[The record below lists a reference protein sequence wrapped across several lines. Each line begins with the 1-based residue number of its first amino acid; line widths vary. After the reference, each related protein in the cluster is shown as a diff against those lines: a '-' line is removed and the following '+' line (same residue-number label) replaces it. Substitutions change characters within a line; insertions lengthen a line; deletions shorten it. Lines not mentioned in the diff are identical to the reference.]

1 MNKHLYRI
9 VFNQARGL
17 LMVVAE
23 NVKSVCKAPG
33 TSGAVARPGTAVATL
48 TPLRFALM
56 LGMGWVALVAP
67 VQAQVVVD
75 GSAPAGQRPT
85 IGAAGNGTTVV
96 DITRPSGAGV
106 SRNTY
111 TQFDVDKRGVILNNG
126 VTNSQ
131 TQLGGWIEGNR
142 NLVNGSAR
150 VILNEVNSNNPSQL
164 RGFVEVGGSKAQVVI
179 ANPSGITCE
188 GCGFI
193 NADRA
198 TLTTGR
204 AQFENGLISGY
215 QVSGG
220 KVSIGGEGMDASR
233 ADYTEIIARTVE
245 VNAGIWSKDL
255 TIKAGTTGAAP
266 TDTPTVGIDVAQLGG
281 MYAGK
286 ITLVGNGAGV
296 GVRNAGQIGS
306 SAGEVVIGSD
316 GRIENHGQIS
326 SATDLTVRAA
336 KGIDNDGTLYA
347 QGNLD
352 AHTAGDIDNRGI
364 VSAQGNAALTATGAN
379 SAIRSH
385 AGSALAAGVD
395 SAGKL
400 GSSGSLTLTS
410 AGTLSAKGQNLAAQT
425 LKASAAHVDLS
436 DSQTS
441 AQTVELTSTAGNL
454 DLRRSRVTASRTLTA
469 DANQSLLSDAAQVGA
484 AQISVTALDLSN
496 VAGKWVQTGSTGMQ
510 MTVARSLDNS
520 GGTLSSGGALGV
532 SADTLNNAGGLVQ
545 SGGLGDLTVSARQH
559 LNNQNGKLVTAA
571 KLTLDGGT
579 LDNSSGQITAGGALG
594 IKAAQLNNANGT
606 VAATQTLTVKTDSL
620 LNQGGTLGSVAAD
633 LIVNSDTGVLNNRG
647 GRLEAATALTLNAF
661 GLNNQSGVIT
671 GAQLLLDTHGQ
682 LLDNSAGTV
691 NASDTLG
698 VDSGALIN
706 DGGIMQAKSDLSV
719 DTHGQ
724 QLSNRNSGSTGGILG
739 QRDVTVR
746 AGQVFNDQGFIGSA
760 RTLDINAQ
768 QLSNQAGLL
777 RADGHLLLT
786 AASVDN
792 SATQGA
798 NQGIKGQSVD
808 LDTDTLTNRVGS
820 IVSDTTLNLKGS
832 GSVDNDAGILSAGSV
847 LTLADRNPAQK
858 SLAINNGAGTLIAGQ
873 SVLIDSASYSGAGR
887 VQSLGDL
894 TFRLTQNLINSGLV
908 QSNGDLSLQIGGT
921 LSNQGAVQSGALVRV
936 DAGAIDNGASGVI
949 SGRRAQVNAVNQFDN
964 RGVVDGESTRLSAA
978 TLNNLGTGRLYG
990 DHLSISAGTLNNT
1003 LEGATAATIAA
1014 RNRLDIG
1021 AQVINNREHGLIF
1034 SAGDTVIG
1042 GLLDANDQATGQAQV
1057 LNNASATVEALGHL
1071 SVNARQINNTNEH
1084 FATQRVL
1091 VSNQVLQEFLLS
1103 GSTNR
1108 YTPDQISLYNDEV
1121 LHLVTPESS
1130 GTRWNRYDYTRSVT
1144 ETQIVSSDPA
1154 QMLAGGNLN
1163 LIADQVLNDKSRIIA
1178 GQALNASGVGSV
1190 INTELNGERI
1200 TTDSGTLSNFYRIQR
1215 KGRDRQGRGVTAYT
1229 PAPLIQQISLKPS
1242 VYTEYAA
1249 INGSGTQVGALVLAN
1264 VTDSTAGTGALA
1276 GAGRT
1281 HAVSPISE
1289 VKALTQLD
1297 AAGAVEQIRTGGFN
1311 PDLPNSSLFQT
1322 NPNSTASYLVET
1334 DPRFANYRKWL
1345 SSDYM
1350 LGRLKLDPAATQQ
1363 RLGDGFYEQKLIREQ
1378 IAQLTGRRFLDGYAS
1393 DEEQY
1398 RGMIDS
1404 AVTLAGQW
1412 KLIPGVALT
1421 AEQMAQLTSD
1431 IVWLVSRDV
1440 TLASGEVRQV
1450 LVPQVYV
1457 RVREGDLDGSGA
1469 LMAGRTLNLDVRGDL
1484 VNSGSLSGRD
1494 GVNISVQNLDNLGG
1508 RIQGNNVA
1516 LSASQDI
1523 NNIGGLISANS
1534 RLALSAGNDINV
1546 RSVTTDSESAQGTRT
1561 GLSRVAGLYVS
1572 APAAS
1577 LIATA
1582 GNDINLQAAQVS
1594 NTGAGGK
1601 TSLVAGNDISLT
1613 TVKESYTQANQWD
1626 GDNWRKEA
1634 GRNEVGSSVQANGDI
1649 RVGAGRDVQV
1659 RGALVNSDAGAVAVS
1674 AVRDINVEAGER
1686 FNSADEAH
1694 KVKGSNGM
1702 FSSKTTTTRD
1712 TVSQTTAQAST
1723 FSGEQAV
1730 MQAGNNITVTGSNVV
1745 STSGTVLAAGN
1756 DIKVL
1761 AATEQLDEKHM
1772 KDVKTSGMFSG
1783 GAIAVTVGSK
1793 QQTNKDSGQQTTAAA
1808 SNIGATDGNVLIS
1821 AGGEYRQVG
1830 SNVNAPNGDVSIEAS
1845 EVNILEARNL
1855 SAQQQEQRFKQ
1866 TGVSL
1871 TLTNP
1876 IVSAVQTAQ
1885 RMNKAAERTD
1895 DKRMKTLAALS
1906 TAWSA
1911 NDAYTQV
1918 MADPAAAGG
1927 INLSIALG
1935 MNKSESKSEQTS
1947 NTAAAST
1954 VAAGGDVTIVSSGG
1968 TRNNDLTVQG
1978 SEITAGNN
1986 ALLKA
1991 DGNILLAGAQNT
2003 IEQHSTNK
2011 SVNGSLGIGISFG
2024 SEKNGLSFNASASQS
2039 RGNADGNDLVWS
2051 NTHVTAGKQAS
2062 LISGKDT
2069 TLRGAVVSG
2078 ETVKADIGGNLN
2090 VESLQDTSTFASEQ
2104 KSMSAGISICIP
2116 PVCAGAATASFSS
2129 TNAKQKSNFASVI
2142 EQSGIRAGDG
2152 GFDINVRGNTDLK
2165 GGVIASSDKAIADGK
2180 NSLTTGTLTVSD
2192 IHNVSEASAK
2202 TSGVDL
2208 SSDMLDGKL
2217 GTAKALLANSLNNGS
2232 DSDSE
2237 SSDTRSAI
2245 SAGTLVI
2252 TNAERQ
2258 RVVGGMTVDQT
2269 IANLNRNTEAAH
2281 VAVGRLD
2288 VAEMGRKVEAEQEI
2302 KREFYHQVSLLADEA
2317 YRKIFIEK
2325 ARVYEVLKDENGK
2338 ARVDKEGKVEYRE
2351 LSDEEKLHLKKGPD
2365 NKVHIANN
2373 GIFNDADAAARYA
2386 NQHSSA
2392 DTGPQYLIHFEKA
2405 NNFTSELM
2413 IAAYQKNL
2421 ENDFWGLSNATVQ
2434 TKEYMVQFGQSGLHI
2449 DGHSR
2454 GTMTTGNAM
2463 ESLARD
2469 SSNIGVLGDTSMNFF
2484 GAAYGVQKAD
2494 SLLGILQDRSR
2505 FSSEEKR
2512 EEMALQ
2518 YQNHRFDPVAR
2529 TPGVGFNPGTG
2540 GTLPPG
2546 SNPVLEWL
2554 KVFYAGESVHNCY
2567 GAAGPGC
2574 AVYWKDF
2581 KENRSQFV
2589 KVKPQP

>member
-255 TIKAGTTGAAP
+255 TINAGTTGAAP

-545 SGGLGDLTVSARQH
+545 SGGLGDLAVSARQH

-606 VAATQTLTVKTDSL
+606 VAAAQTLTVKTDSL

-682 LLDNSAGTV
+682 QLDNSAGTV

-1042 GLLDANDQATGQAQV
+1042 GLLDANDQASGQAQV

-1350 LGRLKLDPAATQQ
+1350 LGRLNLDPAATQQ

-1601 TSLVAGNDISLT
+1601 TSLVAGNDISLA

-1911 NDAYTQV
+1911 NDAHTQV

-2325 ARVYEVLKDENGK
+2325 ARVYEVLKDKDGK
-2338 ARVDKEGKVEYRE
+2338 AIVDPDGTVHRRE
-2351 LSDEEKLHLKKGPD
+2351 LSDEEKQNLKKGPD
-2365 NKVHIANN
+2365 GKVHIANN
-2373 GIFNDADAAARYA
+2373 GIFNDIDGAAKYA
-2386 NQHSSA
+2386 EQHSSA

-2421 ENDFWGLSNATVQ
+2421 ENDFWGLSNAAVQ
-2434 TKEYMVQFGQSGLHI
+2434 TKEYMTQFGQSGLHI

-2454 GTMTTGNAM
+2454 GTLTTGSAM

-2469 SSNIGVLGDTSMNFF
+2469 PANAGILGKTSMNFF

-2494 SLLGILQDRSR
+2494 SLLGVLQNRSGLD
-2505 FSSEEKR
+2505 SESQR
-2512 EEMALQ
+2512 EAMELR
-2518 YQNHRFDPVAR
+2518 YQNHYLDPVAR
-2529 TPGVGFNPGTG
+2529 LPLVGFNAATG
-2540 GTLPPG
+2540 GTVPDG
-2546 SNPVLEWL
+2546 SVRLWEWL
-2554 KVFYAGESVHNCY
+2554 KVLGGDKTAHNCY
-2567 GAAGPGC
+2567 GNGGDACKPFWGDSTDGMPHFKRAG
-2574 AVYWKDF
+2574 
-2581 KENRSQFV
+2581 E
-2589 KVKPQP
+2589 

>member
-1 MNKHLYRI
+1 MNKHLFRV
-9 VFNQARGL
+9 VFNRARGL

-23 NVKSVCKAPG
+23 NVKSACKAPG
-33 TSGAVARPGTAVATL
+33 TTRAVAQAGPLVATL

-67 VQAQVVVD
+67 VQAQVVAD

-85 IGAAGNGTTVV
+85 IGAAGNGAPVV
-96 DITRPSGAGV
+96 NITAPSGAGV

-111 TQFDVDKRGVILNNG
+111 SQFDVDKRGVILNNG
-126 VTNSQ
+126 ATNSQ

-142 NLVNGSAR
+142 ALANGSAR

-164 RGFVEVGGSKAQVVI
+164 RGFVEVAGSKAQVVI

-220 KVSIGGEGMDASR
+220 KVTVGGAGMDSTR

-255 TIKAGTTGAAP
+255 TIKTGTSGQPPA
-266 TDTPTVGIDVAQLGG
+266 DTPAVAIDVAQLGG

-306 SAGEVVIGSD
+306 SAGEVVISSD
-316 GRIENHGQIS
+316 GRIENRGQIS
-326 SATDLTVRAA
+326 SAADLTATA
-336 KGIDNDGTLYA
+336 DKGIDNSGTLFA
-347 QGNLD
+347 QGNL
-352 AHTAGDIDNRGI
+352 ALTTGADIDNKGI
-364 VSAQGNAALTATGAN
+364 ASAQGNARLSATG
-379 SAIRSH
+379 AIRSH
-385 AGSALAAGVD
+385 TGSALAAGVD

-400 GSSGSLTLTS
+400 GNSGSLTLTS
-410 AGTLSAKGQNLAAQT
+410 AGTITAKGQNLAAQKLT
-425 LKASAAHVDLS
+425 ANAAQVDLS

-441 AQTVELTSTAGNL
+441 AQSVELTSTNGNL
-454 DLRRSRVTASRTLTA
+454 DLRRSRVTAGQALTA
-469 DANQSLLSDAAQVGA
+469 NANQSLLSDAAQVGA

-496 VAGKWVQTGSTGMQ
+496 AAGKWVQTGNGGMRV
-510 MTVARSLDNS
+510 TVTRNLDNT
-520 GGTLSSGGALGV
+520 GGTLASGGRLDV
-532 SADTLNNAGGLVQ
+532 SANTLGNRGGLVQ
-545 SGGLGDLTVSARQH
+545 SGAQGDLAVTAREH
-559 LNNQNGKLVTAA
+559 LDNANGKLVTAA
-571 KLTLDGGT
+571 QLTLDGGT

-594 IKAAQLNNANGT
+594 INAAQLNNAKGT
-606 VAATQTLTVKTDSL
+606 VAATQNLTVTAGSV
-620 LNQGGTLGSVAAD
+620 LNQGGTLGSVAGD
-633 LIVNSDTGVLNNRG
+633 LLLNSTTTALDNTG
-647 GRLEAATALTLNAF
+647 GRLEATKAL
-661 GLNNQSGVIT
+661 
-671 GAQLLLDTHGQ
+671 
-682 LLDNSAGTV
+682 TV
-691 NASDTLG
+691 NAQGLTNSGG
-698 VDSGALIN
+698 VVTAAQLR
-706 DGGIMQAKSDLSV
+706 V

-724 QLSNRNSGSTGGILG
+724 QLDNSGGTLNASDTLTLDSGALNNDGGIVQAKSSLKVDTHGQLLTNRDSGSTGGILG

-746 AGQVFNDQGFIGSA
+746 AGQLLNDRGFIGSA
-760 RTLDINAQ
+760 STLQVYAQ

-777 RADGHLLLT
+777 RADGHLLLSS
-786 AASVDN
+786 ASVDN
-792 SATQGA
+792 SSTQGA
-798 NQGIKGQSVD
+798 NQGIKGQSVAMD
-808 LDTDTLTNRVGS
+808 ADTVSNRNGS
-820 IVSDTTLNLKGS
+820 IVSDTTLSVTGS
-832 GSVDNDAGILSAGSV
+832 GTLDNEQGILSAGSN
-847 LTLADRNPAQK
+847 LTVADRDLAQK
-858 SLAINNGAGTLIAGQ
+858 RQVINNGAGTLIAGQ
-873 SVLIDSASYSGAGR
+873 SLLIDSANYTGSGK
-887 VQSLGDL
+887 VLSLGDL
-894 TFRLTQNLINSGLV
+894 TFRLTQDFINSGLF
-908 QSNGDLSLQIGGT
+908 QANGNVALATAGRLTNVGT
-921 LSNQGAVQSGALVRV
+921 LQAGNLLRL
-936 DAGAIDNGASGVI
+936 DANVIDNGAAGVI
-949 SGRRAQVNAVNQFDN
+949 SARSVQANAATQLDN
-964 RGVVDGESTRLSAA
+964 RGLIDAETTRVGTAA
-978 TLNNLGTGRLYG
+978 LNNLGTGRIYG
-990 DHLSISAGTLNNT
+990 DQLAIAAGTLNNT
-1003 LEGATAATIAA
+1003 LEGASAATIAA

-1021 AQVINNREHGLIF
+1021 AQVLNNREHGLIF
-1034 SAGDTVIG
+1034 STGNLFIG
-1042 GLLDANDQATGQAQV
+1042 GALDANDQASGQAQV
-1057 LNNASATVEALGHL
+1057 LNNASATVEALGSL
-1071 SVNARQINNTNEH
+1071 TVNARQINNTNEH
-1084 FATQRVL
+1084 FATQQVQ
-1091 VSNQVLQEFLLS
+1091 VSTQALQEYLLS

-1108 YTPDQISLYNDEV
+1108 YLPGQISLYNDEV
-1121 LHLVTPESS
+1121 LHLVTPEGY
-1130 GTRWNRYDYTRSVT
+1130 GTRWNRYDYTRTVT
-1144 ETQIVSSDPA
+1144 QTQIVASDPA
-1154 QMLAGGNLN
+1154 QMLAGGNIN
-1163 LIADQVLNDKSRIIA
+1163 LIADQVYNDKSRIIA
-1178 GQALNASGVGSV
+1178 GQALNASVGSV
-1190 INTELNGERI
+1190 INTELSGQKV
-1200 TTDSGTLSNFYRIQR
+1200 TSDSGTLSSYYRIQR
-1215 KGRDRQGRGVTAYT
+1215 KGRDRQGLNVTAYT
-1229 PAPLIQQISLKPS
+1229 PAPLIEQISLTPT
-1242 VYTEYAA
+1242 VFTEYAA
-1249 INGSGTQVGALVLAN
+1249 INGTGTQVGALVLAK
-1264 VTDSTAGTGALA
+1264 VTDSAAGTGDLA

-1281 HAVSPISE
+1281 YAVSPISQ
-1289 VKALTQLD
+1289 VQALTQQN
-1297 AAGAVEQIRTGGFN
+1297 ATGAVEQIRTGGFN
-1311 PDLPNSSLFQT
+1311 PDLPNSSLYQI
-1322 NPNSTASYLVET
+1322 NPNSTAGYLVET
-1334 DPRFANYRKWL
+1334 DPRFANYGKWL

-1350 LGRLKLDPAATQQ
+1350 LERLNLDPAGTQQ

-1378 IAQLTGRRFLDGYAS
+1378 VAQLTGRRFVDGYAS
-1393 DEEQY
+1393 DEAQY

-1404 AVTLAGQW
+1404 AVTLADQW

-1431 IVWLVSRDV
+1431 IVWLVSKDV

-1457 RVREGDLDGSGA
+1457 RVREGDVDGSGA

-1484 VNSGSLSGRD
+1484 VNSGSLAGRD
-1494 GVNISVQNLDNLGG
+1494 GVTISVQNLDNLGG
-1508 RIQGNNVA
+1508 RIQGNDVSLN
-1516 LSASQDI
+1516 ASQDL

-1546 RSVTTDSESAQGTRT
+1546 RSITTDSTSEQGIRT
-1561 GLSRVAGLYVS
+1561 ALSRVAGLYVS
-1572 APAAS
+1572 APAAN

-1582 GNDINLQAAQVS
+1582 GHDINLQAAQVS
-1594 NTGAGGK
+1594 NTGVGGK
-1601 TSLVAGNDISLT
+1601 TALVAGNDITLS

-1649 RVGAGRDVQV
+1649 RLGAGRDVQA
-1659 RGALVNSDAGAVAVS
+1659 RGALVNSDAGAVSVS
-1674 AVRDINVEAGER
+1674 ALRDINVEASER

-1712 TVSQTTAQAST
+1712 TVAQTTAQGST
-1723 FSGEQAV
+1723 FSGEQTV
-1730 MQAGNNITVTGSNVV
+1730 MQAGNNITLTGSNVV
-1745 STSGTVLAAGN
+1745 STSGTALVAGN

-1761 AATEQLDEKHM
+1761 AATETLDEKHT

-1783 GAIAVTVGSK
+1783 GAIAVTIGSQ
-1793 QQTNKDSGQQTTAAA
+1793 QQTNKDSSQQTTAAA
-1808 SNIGATDGNVLIS
+1808 SSVGSTDGNVLIS

-1830 SNVNAPNGDVSIEAS
+1830 SNVSAPKGDVSIDAS

-1855 SAQQQEQRFKQ
+1855 AAQQQEQRFKQ

-1876 IVSAVQTAQ
+1876 IVNAVQTGQ

-1895 DKRMKTLAALS
+1895 DKRMKALAALN
-1906 TAWSA
+1906 TAWAASEA
-1911 NDAYTQV
+1911 HTQV

-1935 MNKSESKSEQTS
+1935 MNKSENKSEQTS
-1947 NTAAAST
+1947 NTAAGST
-1954 VAAGGDVTIVSSGG
+1954 VAAGHDVSIVATGG
-1968 TRNNDLTVQG
+1968 KRNNDLTVQG
-1978 SEITAGNN
+1978 SQITAGND

-2051 NTHVTAGKQAS
+2051 NTHVTAGNQAS

-2069 TLRGAVVSG
+2069 TLRGAVVSADK
-2078 ETVKADIGGNLN
+2078 VKADVGGDLN
-2090 VESLQDTSTFASEQ
+2090 IESLQDTSTFASEQ

-2129 TNAKQKSNFASVI
+2129 SNTKQKSNFASVI

-2152 GFDINVRGNTDLK
+2152 GFDLNVRGNTGLK
-2165 GGVIASSDKAIADGK
+2165 GGVISSTDKAIADGK
-2180 NSLTTGTLTVSD
+2180 NSLTTGTLTVAD
-2192 IHNVSEASAK
+2192 IHNTSEASVK
-2202 TSGVDL
+2202 TSGVEL

-2217 GTAKALLANSLNNGS
+2217 GTAKALLANSLANGS
-2232 DSDSE
+2232 DSDSAA
-2237 SSDTRSAI
+2237 SDTRSAI

-2258 RVVGGMTVDQT
+2258 RVVAGMSVDQT

-2281 VAVGRLD
+2281 AAVERLD

-2302 KREFYHQVSLLADEA
+2302 KREFYNQVSLLADEA
-2317 YRKIFIEK
+2317 YRKIFLEK

-2338 ARVDKEGKVEYRE
+2338 ALLLDGKKVQYRE
-2351 LSDEEKLHLKKGPD
+2351 LSDEEKQHLKPGPD
-2365 NKVHIANN
+2365 GKVHIANN
-2373 GIFNDADAAARYA
+2373 GIFNDADGAAKYA
-2386 NQHSSA
+2386 EQHSSA

-2463 ESLARD
+2463 ESLVRD
-2469 SSNIGVLGDTSMNFF
+2469 QANVGLLGDTSMNFF
-2484 GAAYGVQKAD
+2484 GAAYGVKKAD
-2494 SLLGILQDRSR
+2494 TLLGILQDRTKITSAEQR
-2505 FSSEEKR
+2505 DGLILK
-2512 EEMALQ
+2512 
-2518 YQNHRFDPVAR
+2518 YQNHDFDPVAR

-2540 GTLPPG
+2540 GNIPDG
-2546 SNPVLEWL
+2546 SNRLWEWL
-2554 KVFYAGESVHNCY
+2554 KVFGAENTVHNCY
-2567 GAAGPGC
+2567 ANGGEAC
-2574 AVYWKDF
+2574 RKYWNHSPTGKP
-2581 KENRSQFV
+2581 EFV
-2589 KVKPQP
+2589 KVPQS

>member
-33 TSGAVARPGTAVATL
+33 TTGAVARPGTAVATL

-266 TDTPTVGIDVAQLGG
+266 ADTPTVGIDVAQLGG

-647 GRLEAATALTLNAF
+647 GRLEAAKALTLNAF

-682 LLDNSAGTV
+682 QLDNSAGTV

-768 QLSNQAGLL
+768 QLNNQAGLL

-1350 LGRLKLDPAATQQ
+1350 LGRLNLDPAATQQ

>member
-441 AQTVELTSTAGNL
+441 AQTVELTSTTGNL

-469 DANQSLLSDAAQVGA
+469 DANQSLFSDAAQVGA

-545 SGGLGDLTVSARQH
+545 SGGLGDLAVSARQH

-647 GRLEAATALTLNAF
+647 GRLEAAKALTLNAF

-682 LLDNSAGTV
+682 QLDNSAGTV

-894 TFRLTQNLINSGLV
+894 TFRLTQHLINSGLV

-1042 GLLDANDQATGQAQV
+1042 GLLDANDQASGQAQV

-1350 LGRLKLDPAATQQ
+1350 LGRLNLDPAATQQ

>member
-23 NVKSVCKAPG
+23 NVKSACKAPG
-33 TSGAVARPGTAVATL
+33 TTGAVARPGTAVATL

-56 LGMGWVALVAP
+56 LGMGWVALAAP

-142 NLVNGSAR
+142 NLANGSAR
-150 VILNEVNSNNPSQL
+150 VILNEVNSSNPSQL

-215 QVSGG
+215 EVSGG
-220 KVSIGGEGMDASR
+220 KISIGGEGMDTSR

-266 TDTPTVGIDVAQLGG
+266 TDTPTVAIDVAQLGG

-306 SAGEVVIGSD
+306 SAGEVVIGTD

-326 SATDLTVRAA
+326 SATDLTARAD

-347 QGNLD
+347 QGNL
-352 AHTAGDIDNRGI
+352 AVHTAGDIDNRGI

-395 SAGKL
+395 STGKL

-410 AGTLSAKGQNLAAQT
+410 AGTLTAKGQNLAAQT
-425 LKASAAHVDLS
+425 LKASAAQVDLS

-454 DLRRSRVTASRTLTA
+454 DLRRSRVTAGRALTA
-469 DANQSLLSDAAQVGA
+469 DANQGVLSDAAQVGA

-496 VAGKWVQTGSTGMQ
+496 VGGKWVQTGSNGMQ

-520 GGTLSSGGALGV
+520 GGTLSSGGALVV
-532 SADTLNNAGGLVQ
+532 SADTLNNADGLVQ
-545 SGGLGDLTVSARQH
+545 SGGLGDLSVTARQH
-559 LNNQNGKLVTAA
+559 LNNQKGKLVTAA
-571 KLTLDGGT
+571 QLTLNGGT

-606 VAATQTLTVKTDSL
+606 VAATQTLTVKADSL
-620 LNQGGTLGSVAAD
+620 QNQGGTLGSVAAD
-633 LIVNSDTGVLNNRG
+633 LILNSDTSVLDNRG
-647 GRLEAATALTLNAF
+647 GRLEAAKALTLNAL
-661 GLNNQSGVIT
+661 GLNNQGGVIT
-671 GAQLLLDTHGQ
+671 GAQLLLNTQGQ
-682 LLDNSAGTV
+682 QLDNSAGTV
-691 NASDTLG
+691 NASDTLS

-706 DGGIMQAKSDLSV
+706 DGGIMQAKSDLRV

-808 LDTDTLTNRVGS
+808 LDTDTLTNRAGS
-820 IVSDTTLNLKGS
+820 IVSDTTLNVKGS

-858 SLAINNGAGTLIAGQ
+858 SLAINNGAGTLIGGQ
-873 SVLIDSASYSGAGR
+873 SVLLDSANYSGAGK

-894 TFRLTQNLINSGLV
+894 TFRLTQNFINSGLV
-908 QSNGDLSLQIGGT
+908 QSNGDLSLQTGGT
-921 LSNQGAVQSGALVRV
+921 MTNQGAVQSGALVRV
-936 DAGAIDNGASGVI
+936 DAGAIDNGANGVI
-949 SGRRAQVNAVNQFDN
+949 SGRRVQANAVNQFDN
-964 RGVVDGESTRLSAA
+964 RGVVDGETTRLSAS

-990 DHLSISAGTLNNT
+990 DHLSITAGTLNNI

-1042 GLLDANDQATGQAQV
+1042 GLLDANDQASGQAQV

-1071 SVNARQINNTNEH
+1071 SVNAKQINNTNEH
-1084 FATQRVL
+1084 FATDRVL
-1091 VSNQVLQEFLLS
+1091 VSNQVLQEYLLS

-1121 LHLVTPESS
+1121 LHLVTPEGY

-1154 QMLAGGNLN
+1154 QMLAGGNLT

-1178 GQALNASGVGSV
+1178 GQALNGSIGQV
-1190 INTELNGERI
+1190 INTEVTGERV
-1200 TTDSGTLSNFYRIQR
+1200 TADNGSVANYYRIQR
-1215 KGRDRQGRGVTAYT
+1215 KGRDRQGVGLTGYT
-1229 PAPLIQQISLKPS
+1229 PAPLIEQISLKPT

-1264 VTDSTAGTGALA
+1264 VTDSTAGTGELA

-1322 NPNSTASYLVET
+1322 NPNSTAGYLVET

-1350 LGRLKLDPAATQQ
+1350 LGRLNLDPAATQQ

-1404 AVTLAGQW
+1404 AVTLADQW

-1431 IVWLVSRDV
+1431 IVWLVSKDV

-1508 RIQGNNVA
+1508 RIQGNDVA
-1516 LSASQDI
+1516 LTASQDI

-1546 RSVTTDSESAQGTRT
+1546 RSVTTDSESDQGTRT

-1572 APAAS
+1572 APAAN

-1594 NTGAGGK
+1594 NTGVGGK
-1601 TSLVAGNDISLT
+1601 TSLVAGNDITLT
-1613 TVKESYTQANQWD
+1613 TVKESYTQSNQWD

-1634 GRNEVGSSVQANGDI
+1634 GRNEVGSSVQANGDV

-1659 RGALVNSDAGAVAVS
+1659 RGAMVNSDAGAVAVS

-1730 MQAGNNITVTGSNVV
+1730 MQAGNNITITGSNVV

-1793 QQTNKDSGQQTTAAA
+1793 QQTNKDSSQQTTAAA

-1830 SNVNAPNGDVSIEAS
+1830 SNVNAPNGDVSIDAS

-1876 IVSAVQTAQ
+1876 IVSAVQTGQ

-1906 TAWSA
+1906 TVWAAS
-1911 NDAYTQV
+1911 DAHTQV

-1968 TRNNDLTVQG
+1968 TRNNNLTVQG

-2051 NTHVTAGKQAS
+2051 NTHVTAGKEVS

-2078 ETVKADIGGNLN
+2078 ETVKADIGGDLN

-2180 NSLTTGTLTVSD
+2180 TSLTTGTLTVSD

-2217 GTAKALLANSLNNGS
+2217 GTAKALLANSINNGS
-2232 DSDSE
+2232 DSDSAD
-2237 SSDTRSAI
+2237 SDTRSAI

-2288 VAEMGRKVEAEQEI
+2288 VAEMGRKVAAEQEI

-2325 ARVYEVLKDENGK
+2325 ARVYEVSK
-2338 ARVDKEGKVEYRE
+2338 DKEGKVQRRE
-2351 LSDEEKLHLKKGPD
+2351 LSDEEKMNLKKGPD
-2365 NKVHIANN
+2365 GKVHIANN
-2373 GIFNDADAAARYA
+2373 GIFNDIDGAAKYA
-2386 NQHSSA
+2386 EQHSSA
-2392 DTGPQYLIHFEKA
+2392 DSGPQYLIHFEQA

-2434 TKEYMVQFGQSGLHI
+2434 TKDYMTQFGQSGLHI

-2454 GTMTTGNAM
+2454 GTLTTGSAM

-2469 SSNIGVLGDTSMNFF
+2469 PANVGILGKTSMNFF
-2484 GAAYGVQKAD
+2484 GAAYSVQKAD
-2494 SLLGILQDRSR
+2494 SLLGVLQSRSGV
-2505 FSSEEKR
+2505 SSESQR
-2512 EEMALQ
+2512 EAMELR
-2518 YQNHRFDPVAR
+2518 YQNHNLDPVAR
-2529 TPGVGFNPGTG
+2529 LPLVGFNPATG
-2540 GTLPPG
+2540 GTVPDG
-2546 SNPVLEWL
+2546 SVRVWEWL
-2554 KVFYAGESVHNCY
+2554 KVLGGDKTVHNCY
-2567 GAAGPGC
+2567 GNGGPAC
-2574 AVYWKDF
+2574 KPFWKDSTDGVPHF
-2581 KENRSQFV
+2581 KRAGE
-2589 KVKPQP
+2589 

>member
-1 MNKHLYRI
+1 MNKHLFRV
-9 VFNQARGL
+9 VFNRARGL

-23 NVKSVCKAPG
+23 NVKSACKAPG
-33 TSGAVARPGTAVATL
+33 TTRAVAQAGPLVATL

-67 VQAQVVVD
+67 VQAQVVAD

-85 IGAAGNGTTVV
+85 IGAAGNGAPVV
-96 DITRPSGAGV
+96 NITAPSGAGV

-111 TQFDVDKRGVILNNG
+111 SQFDVDKRGVILNNG
-126 VTNSQ
+126 ATNSQ

-142 NLVNGSAR
+142 ALANGSAR

-164 RGFVEVGGSKAQVVI
+164 RGFVEVAGSKAQVVI

-220 KVSIGGEGMDASR
+220 KVTVGGAGMDSTR

-255 TIKAGTTGAAP
+255 TIKTGTSGQPPA
-266 TDTPTVGIDVAQLGG
+266 DTPAVAIDVAQLGG

-306 SAGEVVIGSD
+306 SAGEVVISSD
-316 GRIENHGQIS
+316 GRIENRGQIS
-326 SATDLTVRAA
+326 SATDLTATA
-336 KGIDNDGTLYA
+336 DKGIDNSGTLFA
-347 QGNLD
+347 QGNL
-352 AHTAGDIDNRGI
+352 ALTTGADIDNKGI
-364 VSAQGNAALTATGAN
+364 ASAQGNARLSATG
-379 SAIRSH
+379 AIRSH
-385 AGSALAAGVD
+385 TGSALAAGVD

-400 GSSGSLTLTS
+400 GNSGSLTLTS
-410 AGTLSAKGQNLAAQT
+410 AGTITAKGQNLAAQKLT
-425 LKASAAHVDLS
+425 ANAAQVDLS

-441 AQTVELTSTAGNL
+441 AQSVELTSTNGNL
-454 DLRRSRVTASRTLTA
+454 DLRRSRVTAGQALTA
-469 DANQSLLSDAAQVGA
+469 NANQSLLSDAAQVGA

-496 VAGKWVQTGSTGMQ
+496 AAGKWVQTGNGGMRV
-510 MTVARSLDNS
+510 TVTRNLDNT
-520 GGTLSSGGALGV
+520 GGTLASGGRLDV
-532 SADTLNNAGGLVQ
+532 SANTLGNRGGLVQ
-545 SGGLGDLTVSARQH
+545 SGAQGDLAVTAREH
-559 LNNQNGKLVTAA
+559 LDNANGKLVTAA
-571 KLTLDGGT
+571 QLTLDGGT

-594 IKAAQLNNANGT
+594 INAAQLNNAKGT
-606 VAATQTLTVKTDSL
+606 VAATQNLTVTAGSV
-620 LNQGGTLGSVAAD
+620 LNQGGTLGSVAGD
-633 LIVNSDTGVLNNRG
+633 LLLNSTTTALDNTG
-647 GRLEAATALTLNAF
+647 GRLEATKAL
-661 GLNNQSGVIT
+661 
-671 GAQLLLDTHGQ
+671 
-682 LLDNSAGTV
+682 TV
-691 NASDTLG
+691 NAQGLTNSGG
-698 VDSGALIN
+698 VVTAAQLR
-706 DGGIMQAKSDLSV
+706 V

-724 QLSNRNSGSTGGILG
+724 QLDNSGGTLNASDTLTLDSGALNNDGGIVQAKSSLKVDTHGQLLTNRDSGSTGGILG

-746 AGQVFNDQGFIGSA
+746 AGQLLNDRGFIGSA
-760 RTLDINAQ
+760 STLQVYAQ

-777 RADGHLLLT
+777 RADGHLLLSS
-786 AASVDN
+786 ASVDN
-792 SATQGA
+792 SSTQGA
-798 NQGIKGQSVD
+798 NQGIKGQSVAMD
-808 LDTDTLTNRVGS
+808 ADTVSNRSGS
-820 IVSDTTLNLKGS
+820 IVSDTTLSVTGS
-832 GSVDNDAGILSAGSV
+832 GTLDNEQGILSAGSN
-847 LTLADRNPAQK
+847 LTVADRDLAQK
-858 SLAINNGAGTLIAGQ
+858 RQVINNGAGTLIAGQ
-873 SVLIDSASYSGAGR
+873 SLLIDSANYTGSGK
-887 VQSLGDL
+887 VLSLGDL
-894 TFRLTQNLINSGLV
+894 TFRLTQDFINSGLF
-908 QSNGDLSLQIGGT
+908 QANGNVALATAGRLTNVGT
-921 LSNQGAVQSGALVRV
+921 LQAGNLLRL
-936 DAGAIDNGASGVI
+936 DANVIDNGAAGVI
-949 SGRRAQVNAVNQFDN
+949 SARSVQANAATQLDN
-964 RGVVDGESTRLSAA
+964 RGLIDAETTRLGTA
-978 TLNNLGTGRLYG
+978 TLNNLGTGRIYG
-990 DHLSISAGTLNNT
+990 DQLAIAAGTLNNT
-1003 LEGATAATIAA
+1003 LEGASAATIAA

-1021 AQVINNREHGLIF
+1021 AQVLNNREHGLIF
-1034 SAGDTVIG
+1034 STGNLFIG
-1042 GLLDANDQATGQAQV
+1042 GALDANDQASGQAQV
-1057 LNNASATVEALGHL
+1057 LNNASATVEALGSL
-1071 SVNARQINNTNEH
+1071 TVNARQINNTNEH
-1084 FATQRVL
+1084 FATQQVQ
-1091 VSNQVLQEFLLS
+1091 VSTQALQEYLLS

-1108 YTPDQISLYNDEV
+1108 YLPGQISLYNDEV
-1121 LHLVTPESS
+1121 LHLVTPEGY
-1130 GTRWNRYDYTRSVT
+1130 GTRWNRYDYTRTVT
-1144 ETQIVSSDPA
+1144 QTQIVASDPA
-1154 QMLAGGNLN
+1154 QMLAGGNIN
-1163 LIADQVLNDKSRIIA
+1163 LIADQVYNDKSRIIA
-1178 GQALNASGVGSV
+1178 GQALNASVGSV
-1190 INTELNGERI
+1190 INTELSGQKV
-1200 TTDSGTLSNFYRIQR
+1200 TSDSGTLSSYYRIQR
-1215 KGRDRQGRGVTAYT
+1215 KGRDRQGLNVTAYT
-1229 PAPLIQQISLKPS
+1229 PAPLIEQISLTPT
-1242 VYTEYAA
+1242 VFTEYAA
-1249 INGSGTQVGALVLAN
+1249 INGTGTQVGALVLAK
-1264 VTDSTAGTGALA
+1264 VTDSAAGTGDLA

-1281 HAVSPISE
+1281 YAVSPISQ
-1289 VKALTQLD
+1289 VQALTQQN
-1297 AAGAVEQIRTGGFN
+1297 ATGAVEQIRTGGFN
-1311 PDLPNSSLFQT
+1311 PDLPNSSLYQI
-1322 NPNSTASYLVET
+1322 NPNSTAGYLVET
-1334 DPRFANYRKWL
+1334 DPRFANYGKWL

-1350 LGRLKLDPAATQQ
+1350 LERLNLDPAGTQQ

-1378 IAQLTGRRFLDGYAS
+1378 VAQLTGRRFVDGYAS
-1393 DEEQY
+1393 DEAQY

-1404 AVTLAGQW
+1404 AVTLADQW

-1431 IVWLVSRDV
+1431 IVWLVSKDV

-1457 RVREGDLDGSGA
+1457 RVREGDVDGSGA

-1484 VNSGSLSGRD
+1484 VNSGSLAGRD
-1494 GVNISVQNLDNLGG
+1494 GVTISVQNLDNLGG
-1508 RIQGNNVA
+1508 RIQGNDVSLN
-1516 LSASQDI
+1516 ASQDL

-1546 RSVTTDSESAQGTRT
+1546 RSITTDSTSEQGIRT
-1561 GLSRVAGLYVS
+1561 ALSRVAGLYVS
-1572 APAAS
+1572 APAAN

-1582 GNDINLQAAQVS
+1582 GHDINLQAAQVS
-1594 NTGAGGK
+1594 NTGVGGK
-1601 TSLVAGNDISLT
+1601 TALVAGNDITLS

-1649 RVGAGRDVQV
+1649 RLGAGRDVQA
-1659 RGALVNSDAGAVAVS
+1659 RGALVNSDAGAVSVS
-1674 AVRDINVEAGER
+1674 ALRDINVEASER

-1712 TVSQTTAQAST
+1712 TVAQTTAQGST
-1723 FSGEQAV
+1723 FSGEQTV
-1730 MQAGNNITVTGSNVV
+1730 MQAGNNITLTGSNVV
-1745 STSGTVLAAGN
+1745 STSGTALVAGN

-1761 AATEQLDEKHM
+1761 AATETLDEKHT

-1783 GAIAVTVGSK
+1783 GAIAVTIGSQ
-1793 QQTNKDSGQQTTAAA
+1793 QQTNKDSSQQTTAAA
-1808 SNIGATDGNVLIS
+1808 SSVGSTDGNVLIS

-1830 SNVNAPNGDVSIEAS
+1830 SNVSAPKGDVSIDAS

-1855 SAQQQEQRFKQ
+1855 AAQQQEQRFKQ

-1876 IVSAVQTAQ
+1876 IVNAVQTGQ

-1895 DKRMKTLAALS
+1895 DKRMKALAALN
-1906 TAWSA
+1906 TAWAASEA
-1911 NDAYTQV
+1911 HTQV

-1935 MNKSESKSEQTS
+1935 MNKSENKSEQTS
-1947 NTAAAST
+1947 NTAAGST
-1954 VAAGGDVTIVSSGG
+1954 VAAGHDVSIVATGG
-1968 TRNNDLTVQG
+1968 KRNNDLTVQG
-1978 SEITAGNN
+1978 SQITAGND

-2051 NTHVTAGKQAS
+2051 NTHVTAGNQAS

-2069 TLRGAVVSG
+2069 TLRGAVVSADK
-2078 ETVKADIGGNLN
+2078 VKADVGGDLN
-2090 VESLQDTSTFASEQ
+2090 IESLQDTSTFASEQ

-2129 TNAKQKSNFASVI
+2129 SNTKQKSNFASVI

-2152 GFDINVRGNTDLK
+2152 GFDLNVRGNTGLK
-2165 GGVIASSDKAIADGK
+2165 GGVISSTDKAIADGK
-2180 NSLTTGTLTVSD
+2180 NSLTTGTLTVAD
-2192 IHNVSEASAK
+2192 IHNTSEASVK
-2202 TSGVDL
+2202 TSGVEL

-2217 GTAKALLANSLNNGS
+2217 GTAKALLANSLANGS
-2232 DSDSE
+2232 DSDSAA
-2237 SSDTRSAI
+2237 SDTRSAI

-2258 RVVGGMTVDQT
+2258 RVVAGMSVDQT

-2281 VAVGRLD
+2281 AAVERLD

-2302 KREFYHQVSLLADEA
+2302 KREFYNQVSLLADEA
-2317 YRKIFIEK
+2317 YRKIFLEK

-2338 ARVDKEGKVEYRE
+2338 ALLLDGKKVQYRE
-2351 LSDEEKLHLKKGPD
+2351 LSDEEKQHLKPGPD
-2365 NKVHIANN
+2365 GKVHIANN
-2373 GIFNDADAAARYA
+2373 GIFNDADGAAKYA
-2386 NQHSSA
+2386 EQHSSA

-2463 ESLARD
+2463 ESLVRD
-2469 SSNIGVLGDTSMNFF
+2469 QANVGLLGDTSMNFF
-2484 GAAYGVQKAD
+2484 GAAYGVKKAD
-2494 SLLGILQDRSR
+2494 TLLGILQDRTKITSAEQR
-2505 FSSEEKR
+2505 DGLI
-2512 EEMALQ
+2512 LQ
-2518 YQNHRFDPVAR
+2518 YQNHDFDPVAR

-2540 GTLPPG
+2540 GNIPDG
-2546 SNPVLEWL
+2546 SNRLWEWL
-2554 KVFYAGESVHNCY
+2554 KVFGAENTVHNCY
-2567 GAAGPGC
+2567 ANGGEAC
-2574 AVYWKDF
+2574 RKYWSHSPTGKP
-2581 KENRSQFV
+2581 EFV
-2589 KVKPQP
+2589 KVPQS

>member
-1 MNKHLYRI
+1 MNKHLFRI
-9 VFNQARGL
+9 VFNKARGL
-17 LMVVAE
+17 MMVVAE
-23 NVKSVCKAPG
+23 NVKSACKAPG
-33 TSGAVARPGTAVATL
+33 TTSAASTAGPVVATL

-56 LGMGWVALVAP
+56 VGMGWVALVMPAH
-67 VQAQVVVD
+67 AQVVAD

-85 IGAAGNGTTVV
+85 IGAAGNGAPVV
-96 DITRPSGAGV
+96 DITRPSAAGV

-111 TQFDVDKRGVILNNG
+111 SQFDVDKRGVILNNG
-126 VTNSQ
+126 ATNSQ

-142 NLVNGSAR
+142 ALANGSAR
-150 VILNEVNSNNPSQL
+150 VILNEVNSSNPSQL
-164 RGFVEVGGSKAQVVI
+164 RGFVEVGGAKAQVVI
-179 ANPSGITCE
+179 ANPTGITCE

-215 QVSGG
+215 QVTGG
-220 KVSIGGEGMDASR
+220 KVTIGGEGMDATR

-255 TIKAGTTGAAP
+255 TIKTGTTGPAP
-266 TDTPTVGIDVAQLGG
+266 ADTPTVAIDVAQLGG

-286 ITLVGNGAGV
+286 ITLIGNGAGV

-306 SAGEVVIGSD
+306 SVGEVVIGSD
-316 GRIENHGQIS
+316 GRIENQGQIS
-326 SATDLTVRAA
+326 SATQLTAQA
-336 KGIDNDGTLYA
+336 DKGINNSGTLFA
-347 QGNLD
+347 QGNLELK
-352 AHTAGDIDNRGI
+352 TAGDIDNTGI
-364 VSAQGNAALTATGAN
+364 VSAQGDARLTATGAN
-379 SAIRSH
+379 SAIRSG

-400 GSSGSLTLTS
+400 GTSGSLTLTS

-425 LKASAAHVDLS
+425 LNTTAAQVDLS

-454 DLRRSRVTASRTLTA
+454 DLRRSRVTAGQALTA
-469 DANQSLLSDAAQVGA
+469 NANQTLLSDAAQVGA
-484 AQISVTALDLSN
+484 AQIAVTALDLSN
-496 VAGKWVQTGSTGMQ
+496 VAGKWVQTGNAGMSI
-510 MTVARSLDNS
+510 TVARNLDNS
-520 GGTLSSGGALGV
+520 AGVLASSGGLDV
-532 SADTLNNAGGLVQ
+532 SADTLGNVGGLVQ
-545 SGGLGDLTVSARQH
+545 SGGLGDLAVTARQR
-559 LNNQNGKLVTAA
+559 LDNQNGKLVTAA
-571 KLTLDGGT
+571 QLALNGGT
-579 LDNSSGQITAGGALG
+579 LDNRSGQITAGGALG
-594 IKAAQLNNANGT
+594 INAKQLNNASGT
-606 VAATQTLTVKTDSL
+606 VAATQTVTVKVDDL
-620 LNQGGTLGSVAAD
+620 LNQGGTLGSVAGD
-633 LIVNSDTGVLNNRG
+633 LILNSNAMLLDNRG
-647 GRLEAATALTLNAF
+647 GHLEAAKALTLNAL
-661 GLNNQSGVIT
+661 GLNNQGGVIT
-671 GAQLLLDTHGQ
+671 GAQLLINTQGQ
-682 LLDNSAGTV
+682 QLENGLGTL
-691 NASDTLG
+691 NATDTLT
-698 VDSGALIN
+698 VDSGVLNN
-706 DGGIMQAKSDLSV
+706 DGGIVQAKSSLKV

-746 AGQVFNDQGFIGSA
+746 AGQLLNDQGFIGSA
-760 RTLDINAQ
+760 GTLDVNAQ
-768 QLSNQAGLL
+768 HLSNQAGLL
-777 RADGHLLLT
+777 RSDGHLLLT

-792 SATQGA
+792 STTQGA

-808 LDTDTLTNRVGS
+808 IEADAINNRSGS
-820 IVSDTTLNLKGS
+820 LVSDAALNVKGS
-832 GSVDNDAGILSAGSV
+832 GTLDNEQGIISAGGA
-847 LTLADRNPAQK
+847 LTVTDRDLAQK
-858 SLAINNGAGTLIAGQ
+858 RLAINNGAGTLIAGQ
-873 SVLIDSASYSGAGR
+873 SLLVDSANYSGNGK
-887 VQSLGDL
+887 VLSLGDL
-894 TFRLTQNLINSGLV
+894 TFRLTQDFINSGLFQANGNLSV
-908 QSNGDLSLQIGGT
+908 QTNGRLTNGGSFQAGDLL
-921 LSNQGAVQSGALVRV
+921 RV
-936 DAGAIDNGASGVI
+936 DADVIDNTANGVI
-949 SGRRAQVNAVNQFDN
+949 SGRRVQANAINQFDN
-964 RGVVDGESTRLSAA
+964 RGLIDGEITRVSAA

-990 DHLSISAGTLNNT
+990 DHLSIAAGTLNNT
-1003 LEGATAATIAA
+1003 LEGASAATIAA
-1014 RNRLDIG
+1014 RNRMDIA
-1021 AQVINNREHGLIF
+1021 AQTINNREHGLIF
-1034 SAGDTVIG
+1034 SAGDLLIG
-1042 GLLDANDQATGQAQV
+1042 GALDANDQATGQAQA
-1057 LNNASATVEALGHL
+1057 LNNASATVEALGSL
-1071 SVNARQINNTNEH
+1071 SVNAKLISNTNEH
-1084 FATQRVL
+1084 FAIERAL
-1091 VSNQVLQEFLLS
+1091 VSREALKEYQLS

-1108 YTPDQISLYNDEV
+1108 YLPGDVSTYSDEV
-1121 LHLVTPESS
+1121 LRLYTPEGT
-1130 GTRWNRYDYTRSVT
+1130 GTRWNLYDYNREIT
-1144 ETQIVSSDPA
+1144 ETRIVSSDPA
-1154 QMLAGGNLN
+1154 QMLAGGNIN
-1163 LIADQVLNDKSRIIA
+1163 LTADQVFNDKSRIIA
-1178 GQALNASGVGSV
+1178 GQALNASVASV
-1190 INTELNGERI
+1190 INTELTGERV
-1200 TTDSGTLSNFYRIQR
+1200 TADSGTLTNYYRIQR
-1215 KGRDRQGRGVTAYT
+1215 KGRDRQGMGVTAYT
-1229 PAPLIQQISLKPS
+1229 PAPLIEQISLKPT
-1242 VYTEYAA
+1242 VYQEYAQ
-1249 INGSGTQVGALVLAN
+1249 INGSGTQVGARVLAK
-1264 VTDSTAGTGALA
+1264 VTDTAAGTGDLA

-1281 HAVSPISE
+1281 YAVSPISE
-1289 VKALTQLD
+1289 VQALTQQN

-1322 NPNSTASYLVET
+1322 NPNSTAGYLVET

-1350 LGRLKLDPAATQQ
+1350 LDRLNLDPAGTQQ

-1378 IAQLTGRRFLDGYAS
+1378 VAQLTGRRFVGGYAS

-1412 KLIPGVALT
+1412 KLIPGVGLT

-1431 IVWLVSRDV
+1431 IVWLVSKDV

-1457 RVREGDLDGSGA
+1457 RVREGDVDGSGA

-1494 GVNISVQNLDNLGG
+1494 GVNISVQNLENLGG
-1508 RIQGNNVA
+1508 RIQGNDVA
-1516 LSASQDI
+1516 LSASNDL

-1534 RLALSAGNDINV
+1534 RLALTAGNDINV
-1546 RSVTTDSESAQGTRT
+1546 RSITTDSDSAQGVRT

-1572 APAAS
+1572 APAAN

-1582 GNDINLQAAQVS
+1582 GNNINLQAAQVS
-1594 NTGAGGK
+1594 NTGVGGK
-1601 TSLVAGNDISLT
+1601 TSLLAGNDITLS
-1613 TVKESYTQANQWD
+1613 TVKESYTQSNQWD

-1634 GRNEVGSSVQANGDI
+1634 GSNEVGSSVQANGDI
-1649 RVGAGRDVQV
+1649 RLGAGRDVQV
-1659 RGALVNSDAGAVAVS
+1659 RGASVNSDAGAVAVS
-1674 AVRDINVEAGER
+1674 AMRDINVEAGER
-1686 FNSADEAH
+1686 FSSADEAH

-1723 FSGEQAV
+1723 LSGEQTV
-1730 MQAGNNITVTGSNVV
+1730 MQADNNITIKGSNVV
-1745 STSGTVLAAGN
+1745 STSGTVLVAGN
-1756 DIKVL
+1756 DVQVL

-1793 QQTNKDSGQQTTAAA
+1793 QQTNKDSSQQTTAAA

-1876 IVSAVQTAQ
+1876 IVNAVQTGQ
-1885 RMNKAAERTD
+1885 RMAKASERTD
-1895 DKRMKTLAALS
+1895 DKRMKTLAALN
-1906 TAWSA
+1906 TAWAA
-1911 NDAYTQV
+1911 NEAHTQV

-1935 MNKSESKSEQTS
+1935 MNKSESKSEQTA
-1947 NTAAAST
+1947 NTAAGST
-1954 VAAGGDVTIVSSGG
+1954 VAAGHDVSIVSTGG

-1978 SEITAGNN
+1978 SQITAGND

-2003 IEQHSTNK
+2003 IEQKSTNN

-2051 NTHVTAGKQAS
+2051 NTHVTAGNQAS
-2062 LISGKDT
+2062 LVSGKDT
-2069 TLRGAVVSG
+2069 TLRGAVVSADK
-2078 ETVKADIGGNLN
+2078 VKADVGGDLN
-2090 VESLQDTSTFASEQ
+2090 IESLQDTSKFASEQ

-2129 TNAKQKSNFASVI
+2129 SNTKQKSNFASVI

-2165 GGVIASSDKAIADGK
+2165 GGVIASTDKAIADGK
-2180 NSLTTGTLTVSD
+2180 NSLTTGTLTVAD
-2192 IHNVSEASAK
+2192 IHNTSEASVK
-2202 TSGVDL
+2202 TSGVEL

-2217 GTAKALLANSLNNGS
+2217 GTAKALLANSLANGS
-2232 DSDSE
+2232 DSDSA

-2258 RVVGGMTVDQT
+2258 RVVAGMSVDQT

-2281 VAVGRLD
+2281 VAVEHLD
-2288 VAEMGRKVEAEQEI
+2288 VAEMGRKVAAEQEI
-2302 KREFYHQVSLLADEA
+2302 KREFYNQVSMLADEA
-2317 YRKIFIEK
+2317 YRKIFLEK

-2338 ARVDKEGKVEYRE
+2338 ALLGDDKKVQYRE
-2351 LSDEEKLHLKKGPD
+2351 LSDEEKQHLKPGPD
-2365 NKVHIANN
+2365 GKVHIANN
-2373 GIFNDADAAARYA
+2373 GIFNDADGAAKYA

-2469 SSNIGVLGDTSMNFF
+2469 PANVGMLGDTSMNFF
-2484 GAAYGVQKAD
+2484 GAAYGVKKAD
-2494 SLLGILQDRSR
+2494 TLLGVLQDRTNI
-2505 FSSEEKR
+2505 SSAEQR
-2512 EEMALQ
+2512 DALILK
-2518 YQNHRFDPVAR
+2518 YQNHDFDPVAR

-2540 GTLPPG
+2540 GNIPDG
-2546 SNPVLEWL
+2546 SNRLWEWL
-2554 KVFYAGESVHNCY
+2554 KVFGAENTAHNCY
-2567 GAAGPGC
+2567 GNGGPAC
-2574 AVYWKDF
+2574 RKYWDHSTTGKP
-2581 KENRSQFV
+2581 EFV
-2589 KVKPQP
+2589 KVPQS

>member
-1 MNKHLYRI
+1 MNKHLFRV
-9 VFNQARGL
+9 VFNRARGL

-23 NVKSVCKAPG
+23 NVKSACKAPG
-33 TSGAVARPGTAVATL
+33 TTRAVAQAGPLVATL

-67 VQAQVVVD
+67 VQAQVVAD

-85 IGAAGNGTTVV
+85 IGAAGNGAPVV
-96 DITRPSGAGV
+96 NITAPSGAGV

-111 TQFDVDKRGVILNNG
+111 SQFDVDKRGVILNNG
-126 VTNSQ
+126 ATNSQ

-142 NLVNGSAR
+142 ALANGSAR

-164 RGFVEVGGSKAQVVI
+164 RGFVEVAGSKAQVVI

-220 KVSIGGEGMDASR
+220 KVTVGGAGMDSTR

-255 TIKAGTTGAAP
+255 TIKTGTSGQPPA
-266 TDTPTVGIDVAQLGG
+266 DTPAVAIDVAQLGG

-306 SAGEVVIGSD
+306 SAGEVVISSD
-316 GRIENHGQIS
+316 GRIENRGQIS
-326 SATDLTVRAA
+326 SATDLTATA
-336 KGIDNDGTLYA
+336 DKGIDNSGTLFA
-347 QGNLD
+347 QGNL
-352 AHTAGDIDNRGI
+352 ALTTGSDIDNKGI
-364 VSAQGNAALTATGAN
+364 ASAQGNAHLSATG
-379 SAIRSH
+379 AIRSH
-385 AGSALAAGVD
+385 TGSALAAGVD

-400 GSSGSLTLTS
+400 GNSGSLTLTS
-410 AGTLSAKGQNLAAQT
+410 AGTITAKGQNLAAQKLT
-425 LKASAAHVDLS
+425 ANAAQVDLS

-441 AQTVELTSTAGNL
+441 AQSVELTSTNGNL
-454 DLRRSRVTASRTLTA
+454 DLRRSRVTAGQALTA
-469 DANQSLLSDAAQVGA
+469 NANQSLLSDAAQVGA

-496 VAGKWVQTGSTGMQ
+496 AAGKWVQTGNGGMRV
-510 MTVARSLDNS
+510 TVTRNLDNT
-520 GGTLSSGGALGV
+520 GGTLASGGRLDV
-532 SADTLNNAGGLVQ
+532 SANTLGNRGGLVQ
-545 SGGLGDLTVSARQH
+545 SGAQGDLAVTAREH
-559 LNNQNGKLVTAA
+559 LDNANGKLVTAA
-571 KLTLDGGT
+571 QLTLDGGT

-594 IKAAQLNNANGT
+594 INAAQLNNAKGT
-606 VAATQTLTVKTDSL
+606 VAATQNLTVTAGSV
-620 LNQGGTLGSVAAD
+620 LNQGGTLGSVAGD
-633 LIVNSDTGVLNNRG
+633 LLLNSTTTALDNTG
-647 GRLEAATALTLNAF
+647 GRLEATKAL
-661 GLNNQSGVIT
+661 
-671 GAQLLLDTHGQ
+671 
-682 LLDNSAGTV
+682 TV
-691 NASDTLG
+691 NAQGLTNSGG
-698 VDSGALIN
+698 VVTAAQLR
-706 DGGIMQAKSDLSV
+706 V

-724 QLSNRNSGSTGGILG
+724 QLDNSGGTLNASDTLTLDSGALNNDGGIVQAKSSLKVDTHGQLLTNRDSGSTGGILG

-746 AGQVFNDQGFIGSA
+746 AGQLLNDRGFIGSA
-760 RTLDINAQ
+760 STLQVYAQ

-777 RADGHLLLT
+777 RADGHLLLSS
-786 AASVDN
+786 ASVDN
-792 SATQGA
+792 SSTQGA
-798 NQGIKGQSVD
+798 NQGIKGQSVAMD
-808 LDTDTLTNRVGS
+808 ADTVSNRNGS
-820 IVSDTTLNLKGS
+820 IVSDTTLSVTGS
-832 GSVDNDAGILSAGSV
+832 GTLDNEQGILSAGSN
-847 LTLADRNPAQK
+847 LTVADRDLAQK
-858 SLAINNGAGTLIAGQ
+858 RQVINNGAGTLIAGQ
-873 SVLIDSASYSGAGR
+873 SLLIDSANYTGSGK
-887 VQSLGDL
+887 VLSLGDL
-894 TFRLTQNLINSGLV
+894 TFRLTQDFINSGLF
-908 QSNGDLSLQIGGT
+908 QANGNVALATAGRLTNVGT
-921 LSNQGAVQSGALVRV
+921 LQAGNLLRL
-936 DAGAIDNGASGVI
+936 DANVIDNGAAGVI
-949 SGRRAQVNAVNQFDN
+949 SARSVQANAATQLDN
-964 RGVVDGESTRLSAA
+964 RGLIDAETTRVGTA
-978 TLNNLGTGRLYG
+978 TLNNLGTGRIYG
-990 DHLSISAGTLNNT
+990 DQLAIAAGTLNNT
-1003 LEGATAATIAA
+1003 LEGASAATIAA

-1021 AQVINNREHGLIF
+1021 AQVLNNREHGLIF
-1034 SAGDTVIG
+1034 STGNLFIG
-1042 GLLDANDQATGQAQV
+1042 GALDANDQASGQAQV
-1057 LNNASATVEALGHL
+1057 LNNASATVEALGSL
-1071 SVNARQINNTNEH
+1071 TVNARQINNTNEH
-1084 FATQRVL
+1084 FATQQVQ
-1091 VSNQVLQEFLLS
+1091 VSTQALQEYLLS

-1108 YTPDQISLYNDEV
+1108 YLPGQISLYNDEV
-1121 LHLVTPESS
+1121 LHLVTPEGY
-1130 GTRWNRYDYTRSVT
+1130 GTRWNRYDYTRTVT
-1144 ETQIVSSDPA
+1144 QTQIVASDPA
-1154 QMLAGGNLN
+1154 QMLAGGNIN
-1163 LIADQVLNDKSRIIA
+1163 LIADQVYNDKSRIIA
-1178 GQALNASGVGSV
+1178 GQALNASVGSV
-1190 INTELNGERI
+1190 INTELSGQKV
-1200 TTDSGTLSNFYRIQR
+1200 TSDSGTLSSYYRIQR
-1215 KGRDRQGRGVTAYT
+1215 KGRDRQGLNVTAYT
-1229 PAPLIQQISLKPS
+1229 PAPLIEQISLTPT
-1242 VYTEYAA
+1242 VFTEYAA
-1249 INGSGTQVGALVLAN
+1249 INGTGTQVGALVLAK
-1264 VTDSTAGTGALA
+1264 VTDSAAGTGDLA

-1281 HAVSPISE
+1281 YAVSPISQ
-1289 VKALTQLD
+1289 VQALTQQN
-1297 AAGAVEQIRTGGFN
+1297 ATGAVEQIRTGGFN
-1311 PDLPNSSLFQT
+1311 PDLPNSSLYQI
-1322 NPNSTASYLVET
+1322 NPNSTAGYLVET
-1334 DPRFANYRKWL
+1334 DPRFANYGKWL

-1350 LGRLKLDPAATQQ
+1350 LERLNLDPAGTQQ

-1378 IAQLTGRRFLDGYAS
+1378 VAQLTGRRFVDGYAS
-1393 DEEQY
+1393 DEAQY

-1404 AVTLAGQW
+1404 AVTLADQW

-1431 IVWLVSRDV
+1431 IVWLVSKDV

-1457 RVREGDLDGSGA
+1457 RVREGDVDGSGA

-1484 VNSGSLSGRD
+1484 VNSGSLAGRD
-1494 GVNISVQNLDNLGG
+1494 GVTISVQNLDNLGG
-1508 RIQGNNVA
+1508 RIQGNDVSLN
-1516 LSASQDI
+1516 ASQDL

-1546 RSVTTDSESAQGTRT
+1546 RSITTDSTSEQGIRT
-1561 GLSRVAGLYVS
+1561 ALSRVAGLYVS
-1572 APAAS
+1572 APAAN

-1582 GNDINLQAAQVS
+1582 GHDINLQAAQVS
-1594 NTGAGGK
+1594 NTGVGGK
-1601 TSLVAGNDISLT
+1601 TALVAGNDITLS

-1649 RVGAGRDVQV
+1649 RLGAGRDVQA
-1659 RGALVNSDAGAVAVS
+1659 RGALVNSDAGAVSVS
-1674 AVRDINVEAGER
+1674 ALRDINVEASER

-1712 TVSQTTAQAST
+1712 TVAQTTAQGST
-1723 FSGEQAV
+1723 FSGEQTV
-1730 MQAGNNITVTGSNVV
+1730 MQAGNNITLTGSNVV
-1745 STSGTVLAAGN
+1745 STSGTALVAGN

-1761 AATEQLDEKHM
+1761 AATETLDEKHT

-1783 GAIAVTVGSK
+1783 GAIAVTIGSQ
-1793 QQTNKDSGQQTTAAA
+1793 QQTNKDSSQQTTAAA
-1808 SNIGATDGNVLIS
+1808 SSVGSTDGNVLIS

-1830 SNVNAPNGDVSIEAS
+1830 SNVSAPKGDVSIDAS

-1855 SAQQQEQRFKQ
+1855 AAQQQEQRFKQ

-1876 IVSAVQTAQ
+1876 IVNAVQTGQ

-1895 DKRMKTLAALS
+1895 DKRMKALAALN
-1906 TAWSA
+1906 TAWAASEA
-1911 NDAYTQV
+1911 HTQV

-1935 MNKSESKSEQTS
+1935 MNKSENKSEQTS
-1947 NTAAAST
+1947 NTAAGST
-1954 VAAGGDVTIVSSGG
+1954 VAAGHDVSIVATGG
-1968 TRNNDLTVQG
+1968 KRNNDLTVQG
-1978 SEITAGNN
+1978 SQITAGND

-2051 NTHVTAGKQAS
+2051 NTHVTAGNQAS

-2069 TLRGAVVSG
+2069 TLRGAVVSADK
-2078 ETVKADIGGNLN
+2078 VKADVGGDLN
-2090 VESLQDTSTFASEQ
+2090 IESLQDTSTFASEQ

-2129 TNAKQKSNFASVI
+2129 SNTKQKSNFASVI

-2152 GFDINVRGNTDLK
+2152 GFDLNVRGNTGLK
-2165 GGVIASSDKAIADGK
+2165 GGVISSTDKAIADGK
-2180 NSLTTGTLTVSD
+2180 NSLTTGTLTVAD
-2192 IHNVSEASAK
+2192 IHNTSEASVK
-2202 TSGVDL
+2202 TSGVEL

-2217 GTAKALLANSLNNGS
+2217 GTAKALLANSLANGS
-2232 DSDSE
+2232 DSDSAA
-2237 SSDTRSAI
+2237 SDTRSAI

-2258 RVVGGMTVDQT
+2258 RVVAGMSVDQT

-2281 VAVGRLD
+2281 AAVERLD

-2302 KREFYHQVSLLADEA
+2302 KREFYNQVSLLADEA
-2317 YRKIFIEK
+2317 YRKIFLEK

-2338 ARVDKEGKVEYRE
+2338 ALLLDGKKVQYRE
-2351 LSDEEKLHLKKGPD
+2351 LSDEEKQHLKPGPD
-2365 NKVHIANN
+2365 GKVHIANN
-2373 GIFNDADAAARYA
+2373 GIFNDADGAAKYA
-2386 NQHSSA
+2386 EQHSSA

-2463 ESLARD
+2463 ESLVRD
-2469 SSNIGVLGDTSMNFF
+2469 QANVGLLGDTSMNFF
-2484 GAAYGVQKAD
+2484 GAAYGVKKAD
-2494 SLLGILQDRSR
+2494 TLLGILQDRTKITSAEQR
-2505 FSSEEKR
+2505 DGLI
-2512 EEMALQ
+2512 LQ
-2518 YQNHRFDPVAR
+2518 YQNHDFDPVAR

-2540 GTLPPG
+2540 GNIPDG
-2546 SNPVLEWL
+2546 SNRLWEWL
-2554 KVFYAGESVHNCY
+2554 KVFGAENTVHNCY
-2567 GAAGPGC
+2567 ANGGEAC
-2574 AVYWKDF
+2574 RKYWSHSPTGKP
-2581 KENRSQFV
+2581 EFV
-2589 KVKPQP
+2589 KVPQS